1 MLKYLLI
8 FLWCWAALEATVTMT
23 FVFEGSQTSY
33 AQFRQWHGGLNDTL
47 SFEFAV
53 TNSDNALLLY
63 SDNSDGREYL
73 QIKLFRGFVMLR

>member
-8 FLWCWAALEATVTMT
+8 FLASWAALETVTT
-23 FVFEGSQTSY
+23 AFVFEGSQSSY

-47 SFEFAV
+47 AFEFA

-63 SDNSDGREYL
+63 SDNSEGREYL
-73 QIKLFRGFVMLR
+73 QIKLLRGFVMLR